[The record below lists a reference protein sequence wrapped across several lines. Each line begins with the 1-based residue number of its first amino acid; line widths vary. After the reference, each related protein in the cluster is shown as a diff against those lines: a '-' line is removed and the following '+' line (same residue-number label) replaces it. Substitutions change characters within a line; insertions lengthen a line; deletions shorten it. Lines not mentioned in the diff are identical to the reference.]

1 MKKGIVKVIS
11 TISAAA
17 MFVSAAPAYA
27 SVTTAFADDVP
38 VLNLSV
44 NGDYYVSASSVANGD
59 VSVRLKVY
67 LENTGDEAY
76 QAAKVAFVSDSDAN
90 FVESTDGTGKVSRNI
105 IFKNL
110 SDQTSE
116 DNKVED
122 SVFNSTVMETKS
134 GIQYKMPYATPF
146 CFGSINKVKKGY
158 YVYSARGVSTNRYAE
173 PMNADKI
180 DENGNLIDEKKQDIG
195 NLGTH
200 SYMMSD
206 GNGGVYFTITERNSE
221 NSTPVT
227 KTLSTADGSL
237 KMEKLKSGGV
247 VFRYSY
253 IDQQKYTK
261 KDGSIKYPY
270 FDSSLPK
277 DQPLTGD
284 SDNWLWVE
292 GNKSVKVLGEK
303 DEFSLCEVDA
313 VIKQGTVAGDYTVS
327 LDPKETYLTAVDA
340 NGKNFSRS
348 LENGKITATKAVIHV
363 VNDSVPET
371 PTDDNTQFER
381 KPLPIGDVNY
391 DGAIDSKDAVLVLKS
406 YAEELVNGKP
416 TVDDTG
422 DVNGDKNIDSKD
434 AVIIL
439 KYYAEKLA
447 SGSSISMT
455 DFVKK

>member
-1 MKKGIVKVIS
+1 MKKGIIKVIS

-38 VLNLSV
+38 ILNLSV

-110 SDQTSE
+110 SSQTE
-116 DNKVED
+116 DKVED

-134 GIQYKMPYATPF
+134 GIQYKMPYVTPF
-146 CFGSINKVKKGY
+146 CFGSISKTRKGY
-158 YVYSARGVSTNRYAE
+158 YVYSASGVSTNRYAE

-206 GNGGVYFTITERNSE
+206 GNGGVYFTITERNSA

-270 FDSSLPK
+270 FDLSLPK

-371 PTDDNTQFER
+371 PTDDNTQYER

-406 YAEELVNGKP
+406 YADELVNKEG
-416 TVDDTG
+416 TVLVEIG
-422 DVNGDKNIDSKD
+422 DVDGDGKVNSKD

>member
-17 MFVSAAPAYA
+17 MFVSAAPVYA

-206 GNGGVYFTITERNSE
+206 GNGGVYFTLTERNSA

-247 VFRYSY
+247 IFRYSY

-313 VIKQGTVAGDYTVS
+313 VIKKGTVAGDYTVS
-327 LDPKETYLTAVDA
+327 IDPKETYLTAVDA

-371 PTDDNTQFER
+371 PTDNNTQYER

-439 KYYAEKLA
+439 KYYAGKLA

>member
-1 MKKGIVKVIS
+1 MKKGIIKVIS

-17 MFVSAAPAYA
+17 MFISAAPAYA

-110 SDQTSE
+110 SSQTE
-116 DNKVED
+116 DKVED
-122 SVFNSTVMETKS
+122 SVFNSTVMKTKS
-134 GIQYKMPYATPF
+134 GVQYKMPYVTPF
-146 CFGSINKVKKGY
+146 CFGSISKTRKGY
-158 YVYSARGVSTNRYAE
+158 YVYSASGVSTNRYAE

-206 GNGGVYFTITERNSE
+206 GNGGVYFTLTERNSA
-221 NSTPVT
+221 NSNPVT
-227 KTLSTADGSL
+227 KTFSTADGSL

-247 VFRYSY
+247 IFRYSY
-253 IDQQKYTK
+253 IDQKTYVQKN
-261 KDGSIKYPY
+261 GSIKYPY

-292 GNKSVKVLGEK
+292 GSKSVKVLGEK

-313 VIKQGTVAGDYTVS
+313 VIKKGTAAGDYTVS

-340 NGKNFSRS
+340 NGKNFPRS